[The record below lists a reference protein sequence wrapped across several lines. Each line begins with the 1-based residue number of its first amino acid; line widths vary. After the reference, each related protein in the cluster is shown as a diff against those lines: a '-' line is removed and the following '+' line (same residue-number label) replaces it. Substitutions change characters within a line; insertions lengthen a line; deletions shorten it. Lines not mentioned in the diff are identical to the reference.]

1 MTNKTQVQTKKI
13 SFFLSL
19 SVITYATVDT
29 YLFTY
34 HEINTM
40 KVTTPVILGLVVAIL
55 LCGLLH
61 RFFYVWLTNNQIQ
74 LSFGRQLSSLPE
86 SNDDAGSVCVDNT
99 QPEQKHSLTR
109 SFSSPH
115 QLKQTSLDSAYRK
128 GSFLNNYDAIQE
140 DIRKKEAERQIE
152 IMRAI
157 REYVTLKTV
166 PYLSKEAL
174 ATLIRNIEYMACNQ
188 PEFYK
193 PLRSNINNPL
203 KSPGLRHL
211 AWNVGERL
219 GVSLKKRAAFIK
231 ASFPQEL
238 ENATHEYLKLNL
250 RDNIPSQIPIDP
262 PDKGDYRFHLD
273 TDNNDSQ

>member
-1 MTNKTQVQTKKI
+1 MINKTQIRTQRI
-13 SFFLSL
+13 SLVLAL
-19 SVITYATVDT
+19 SVITYAAVDT

-34 HEINTM
+34 HEINTT

-61 RFFYVWLTNNQIQ
+61 RFFYVWLTNNQIRF
-74 LSFGRQLSSLPE
+74 SFGWQSSPLPK
-86 SNDDAGSVCVDNT
+86 SNDDAGKVCVDDT
-99 QPEQKHSLTR
+99 QSEQKH
-109 SFSSPH
+109 
-115 QLKQTSLDSAYRK
+115 
-128 GSFLNNYDAIQE
+128 SFLNNYDAIQE
-140 DIRKKEAERQIE
+140 EIRKKEAERQIE
-152 IMRAI
+152 IMIAI
-157 REYVTLKTV
+157 REYVTIKTA

-174 ATLIRNIEYMACNQ
+174 ATLIRNIEYMACDQ
-188 PEFYK
+188 PNLYK

-219 GVSLKKRAAFIK
+219 NVSLAKRAAFIK
-231 ASFPQEL
+231 ASFPHEL

-262 PDKGDYRFHLD
+262 PDKGDYRFHLE
-273 TDNNDSQ
+273 TDNSNSK

>member
-1 MTNKTQVQTKKI
+1 MTNKTQIRTQRI
-13 SFFLSL
+13 SLILAL
-19 SVITYATVDT
+19 SVITYGAINT

-40 KVTTPVILGLVVAIL
+40 KVTTPVILGLVITIL

-74 LSFGRQLSSLPE
+74 LSFGRQSSPLPK
-86 SNDDAGSVCVDNT
+86 SNDDAGRVCVDDT
-99 QPEQKHSLTR
+99 QNEQKHS
-109 SFSSPH
+109 FS
-115 QLKQTSLDSAYRK
+115 
-128 GSFLNNYDAIQE
+128 NNYDAIQE
-140 DIRKKEAERQIE
+140 DILKKEAERQIE

-157 REYVTLKTV
+157 REYVTLKTS

-193 PLRSNINNPL
+193 PLRSNINKPL

-231 ASFPQEL
+231 ASFPHEL

-273 TDNNDSQ
+273 TDNDDSH